1 MIPPAAAALATHHD
15 KEELRQALEILDRV
29 GNGETVA
36 QAAQALGI
44 SRQTAFR
51 RMRLV
56 EVDANTGVIAIM
68 RASGERVLH
77 DWLTAS
83 QVAANKGDHR
93 PARDM
98 LLYSGQVEELQG
110 DKRPGAHVL
119 IQIGSPERPLLERPP
134 VVEVVEAQQVSPP
147 EPDSSS

>member
-110 DKRPGAHVL
+110 DKRNAAQVL
-119 IQIGSPERPLLERPP
+119 IQIGSPESPIQALAPQVIEAER
-134 VVEVVEAQQVSPP
+134 VSPP